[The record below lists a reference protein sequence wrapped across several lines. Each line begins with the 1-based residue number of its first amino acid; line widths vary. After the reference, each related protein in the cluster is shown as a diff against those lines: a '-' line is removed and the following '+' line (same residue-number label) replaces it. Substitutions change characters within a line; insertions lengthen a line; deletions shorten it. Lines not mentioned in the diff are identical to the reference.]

1 MPTDQITKS
10 EAVPIVVWEVPC
22 GNKEHAGIV
31 SLVTFISAI
40 ASASLIV
47 VTSIRHSYLTS
58 TSAAKQSE
66 FMTFVYFYLIL
77 ILFCYQIILWND
89 PFSSK

>member
-1 MPTDQITKS
+1 MQQQQNCVFMMPTDQITNS
-10 EAVPIVVWEVPC
+10 AIVVWEVPC

-58 TSAAKQSE
+58 TSAAKQS
-66 FMTFVYFYLIL
+66 
-77 ILFCYQIILWND
+77 
-89 PFSSK
+89 

>member
-1 MPTDQITKS
+1 MRYSIEGDLIQQQQNCVFVMATDQITKS

-58 TSAAKQSE
+58 TSAAKQS
-66 FMTFVYFYLIL
+66 
-77 ILFCYQIILWND
+77 
-89 PFSSK
+89 

>member
-58 TSAAKQSE
+58 TSAAKQS
-66 FMTFVYFYLIL
+66 
-77 ILFCYQIILWND
+77 
-89 PFSSK
+89 